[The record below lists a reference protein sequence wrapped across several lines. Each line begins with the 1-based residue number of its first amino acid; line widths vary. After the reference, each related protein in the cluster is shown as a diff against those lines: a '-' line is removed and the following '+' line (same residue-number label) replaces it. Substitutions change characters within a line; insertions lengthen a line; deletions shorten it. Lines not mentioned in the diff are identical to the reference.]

1 MSEKLTEKDCLLE
14 LERVC
19 RIIAYSRVDDG
30 KDLAFC
36 RKTITGVLEKLAQIR
51 KEKAEKAEA
60 RAAAKRAAN
69 SRHLQRR

>member
-1 MSEKLTEKDCLLE
+1 MNKNLTEKDCLLE

-19 RIIAYSRVDDG
+19 QIIAYSRVDDG

-60 RAAAKRAAN
+60 RAAAKRADKN
-69 SRHLQRR
+69 RHLQRR